1 MLGIKMIRKKPSITV
16 DAVILQENKIV
27 LIKRKND
34 PFKGYYAL
42 PGGFVDYGE
51 KTEDAVIREVLEE
64 TGLKTK
70 IEKLVGVYSD
80 PNRDPRGHT
89 ITIVYK
95 LKIAGG
101 ELKSG
106 DDAKE
111 IGLFALDKLPKL
123 AFDHEEII
131 KDFIKKEM

>member
-1 MLGIKMIRKKPSITV
+1 MGIRMIRKRPSITV
-16 DAVILQENKIV
+16 DAVILKENKIV
-27 LIKRKND
+27 LIKRRNA
-34 PFKGYYAL
+34 PFKEYYAL

-51 KTEDAVIREVLEE
+51 RTEDAVIREVKEE

-70 IEKLVGVYSD
+70 IEKLLGVYSAPD
-80 PNRDPRGHT
+80 RDPRGHT

-95 LKIAGG
+95 LNITGG
-101 ELKSG
+101 KLSAG

-111 IGLFALDKLPKL
+111 IGLFALDKLPRL

-131 KDFIKKEM
+131 GDFIRKEM

>member
-1 MLGIKMIRKKPSITV
+1 MGIRMIRKRPSITV
-16 DAVILQENKIV
+16 DAVILKENKIV
-27 LIKRKND
+27 LIKRRNA
-34 PFKGYYAL
+34 PFKEYYAL

-51 KTEDAVIREVLEE
+51 KVEDAVIREVKEE

-70 IEKLVGVYSD
+70 IEKLVGVYSAPD
-80 PNRDPRGHT
+80 RDPRGHT

-95 LKIAGG
+95 LNITGG
-101 ELKSG
+101 ELRSG

-111 IGLFALDKLPKL
+111 IGLFALNKLPKL

-131 KDFIKKEM
+131 GIFIKKEM

>member
-1 MLGIKMIRKKPSITV
+1 MIRKKPSITV
-16 DAVILQENKIV
+16 DAVILKENKIV
-27 LIKRKND
+27 LIKRRNA
-34 PFKGYYAL
+34 PFKEYYAL

-51 KTEDAVIREVLEE
+51 KVEDAVIREVKEE

-70 IEKLVGVYSD
+70 IEKLVDVYSAPD
-80 PNRDPRGHT
+80 RDPRGHT

-95 LKIAGG
+95 LKIVGG
-101 ELKSG
+101 QLRSG

-131 KDFIKKEM
+131 GDFIRKKM

>member
-1 MLGIKMIRKKPSITV
+1 MIRKKPSITV
-16 DAVILQENKIV
+16 DAVILKENKIV
-27 LIKRKND
+27 LIKRKNA
-34 PFKGYYAL
+34 PFKEYYAL

-51 KTEDAVIREVLEE
+51 KTEDAVIREVEEE
-64 TGLKTK
+64 TGLITK
-70 IEKLVGVYSD
+70 IERLVGVYSAPD
-80 PNRDPRGHT
+80 RDPRGHT

-101 ELKSG
+101 ELSAG

-131 KDFIKKEM
+131 GNLKKE

>member
-1 MLGIKMIRKKPSITV
+1 MIRKKPSITV
-16 DAVILQENKIV
+16 DAVILKENKIV
-27 LIKRKND
+27 LIKRRNA
-34 PFKGYYAL
+34 PFKEYYAL

-51 KTEDAVIREVLEE
+51 KVEDAVIREVKEE

-70 IEKLVGVYSD
+70 IEKLVDVYSAPD
-80 PNRDPRGHT
+80 RDPRGHT

-95 LKIAGG
+95 LKIVGG
-101 ELKSG
+101 QLRSG

-111 IGLFALDKLPKL
+111 IALFALDKLPRL

-131 KDFIKKEM
+131 GDFTKN

>member
-1 MLGIKMIRKKPSITV
+1 MGIRMIRKRLSITV
-16 DAVILQENKIV
+16 DAVILKENKIV
-27 LIKRKND
+27 LIKRRNA
-34 PFKGYYAL
+34 PFKEYYAL

-51 KTEDAVIREVLEE
+51 KVEDAVIREVKEE

-70 IEKLVGVYSD
+70 IEKLVGVYSAPD
-80 PNRDPRGHT
+80 RDPRGHT

-95 LKIAGG
+95 LNITGG
-101 ELKSG
+101 KLRSG

-131 KDFIKKEM
+131 GDFIKKEM